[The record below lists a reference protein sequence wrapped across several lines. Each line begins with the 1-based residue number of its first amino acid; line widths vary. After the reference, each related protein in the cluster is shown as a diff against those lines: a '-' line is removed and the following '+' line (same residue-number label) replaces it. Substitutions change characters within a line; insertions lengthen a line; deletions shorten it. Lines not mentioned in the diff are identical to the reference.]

1 MLTRHACGLH
11 DSVGTVPSPTVVI
24 AGGGL
29 AAVTLVQSLR
39 QRDFDGELL
48 VLSGD
53 GALPYDRPPLSK
65 DVLRGERSAPLLVQ
79 PADWADLH
87 VDLRLGRNAVGL
99 DPERRAVLVDD
110 GTEVAYDVLVVAT
123 GATPRRLDL
132 LDGPGVFVLR
142 TQDDAAALGAAI
154 RHSGH
159 LVIVGGGFVGC
170 EVAASARAL
179 GARVVLIEQ
188 QELPLT
194 AALGPVV
201 AAELTALHVA
211 AGVDVRAG
219 ATIHEVRGDG
229 ADRVLL
235 LSDGN
240 VVPASV
246 VLVGIG
252 VTADTGW
259 LAGSG
264 IEIDNGVVCDQAG
277 RASLPDLWAV
287 GDVASWW
294 LPSLAAHRRIE
305 HWTNAM
311 EQAEVVARGL
321 LGEDASHNP
330 VPYVWTEQ
338 YGVTYQLAGLPASGD
353 EVTMVPGDQLVAVYG
368 EAGRCT
374 AVLVGGAPRMFNRL
388 RKLLRANAFYDDV
401 VASARL

>member
-48 VLSGD
+48 VLSGES
-53 GALPYDRPPLSK
+53 ALPYDRPPLSK

-179 GARVVLIEQ
+179 GATVVLIEQ